1 MASGLELSVMGIAVT
16 FTVLLLL
23 LLIIRSLDMFWG
35 SRREDTSELE
45 KVAVIAA
52 AIAESQRFQLYPR
65 RDDRTWVRETHRE
78 FPVN

>member
-23 LLIIRSLDMFWG
+23 MLIIRSLDMFWG
-35 SRREDTSELE
+35 SRQEDTSELE
-45 KVAVIAA
+45 KVAVIAV
-52 AIAESQRFQLYPR
+52 AIAESQHFQLYPR
-65 RDDRTWVRETHRE
+65 RGDRTWVRETHRE

>member
-1 MASGLELSVMGIAVT
+1 MTSGLELSVVGIAVT

-23 LLIIRSLDMFWG
+23 LLIIRGLDMFWG
-35 SRREDTSELE
+35 SRREDSSELE
-45 KVAVIAA
+45 KVAVIAV

-65 RDDRTWVRETHRE
+65 RGDRMWVREAHRD